1 MIVQAGIMYGIE
13 GMNEYSCNNNND
25 DENKINEY
33 CYCNNDRNKRI

>member
-25 DENKINEY
+25 ENKINEY